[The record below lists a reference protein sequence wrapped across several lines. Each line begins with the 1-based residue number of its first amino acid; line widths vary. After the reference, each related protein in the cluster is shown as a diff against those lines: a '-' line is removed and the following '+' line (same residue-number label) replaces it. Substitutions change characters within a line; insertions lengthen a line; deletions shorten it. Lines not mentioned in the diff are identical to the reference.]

1 MNTPSREISTAM
13 SAGASMSAALS
24 SGAPSA
30 TYAKSIG
37 ASRAHADVIIPAL
50 PEFAD
55 NARKNRED
63 RLTGSCGGTELASR
77 LERVKPFEPKMLTC
91 VIPLNDARKLS
102 LRRTRW
108 RALAGARALGDAFTQ
123 SHAHVPTPAPH
134 PHTRTTP
141 FPFFFAR
148 APPLT
153 AARRSGSVPGRAPS
167 SSTAPT
173 RPRPC
178 ARRPRSLAPSSR
190 TNYAQP
196 STRQPWGHPAG
207 RRTTSRTLR

>member
-91 VIPLNDARKLS
+91 VIP
-102 LRRTRW
+102 
-108 RALAGARALGDAFTQ
+108 
-123 SHAHVPTPAPH
+123 
-134 PHTRTTP
+134 
-141 FPFFFAR
+141 
-148 APPLT
+148 
-153 AARRSGSVPGRAPS
+153 
-167 SSTAPT
+167 
-173 RPRPC
+173 
-178 ARRPRSLAPSSR
+178 
-190 TNYAQP
+190 
-196 STRQPWGHPAG
+196 
-207 RRTTSRTLR
+207 